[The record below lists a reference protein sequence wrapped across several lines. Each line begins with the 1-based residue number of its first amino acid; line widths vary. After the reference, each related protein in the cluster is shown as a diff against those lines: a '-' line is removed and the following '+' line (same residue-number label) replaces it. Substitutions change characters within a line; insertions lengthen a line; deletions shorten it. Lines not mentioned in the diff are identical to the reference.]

1 MSWQDR
7 LRQAAYTSP
16 SGIRIVFNYENVSR
30 KIGKKTSAFEFPDAN
45 GTFVQDLGNTGRRY
59 PIRAIFWGDNYD
71 IEADLFES
79 ALTEKG
85 IGQLAHPIYG
95 TVNVIPF
102 GTITRRDDLK
112 TAANQAFIQVT
123 FWETIELV
131 FPESQSDPAAVVI
144 SAVDGYNTEASEQFA
159 ENIETTTVAGKL
171 NLKNSYLKILDDT
184 KDGLDK
190 IASAKDDVNNQ
201 LNNIFDSINNGIDI
215 LIDQPLTL
223 ALQTVLMIQSAAR
236 SIIDIGSRLD
246 AYAELISSLI
256 FNDDTIDSIADI
268 RTRNDFYNDDLY
280 VSTFITGSII
290 SAINNQFETG
300 NNALEAA
307 DAILDQFKQISE
319 WREDSIKA
327 LSIIDTGETYQKL
340 QLAVAATVGFLI
352 QISFTL
358 KQERII
364 IIDRDRTIID
374 LVAELLGETDS
385 ALDFFIN
392 SNNLSGSEILELPK
406 GRSLVYYI

>member
-1 MSWQDR
+1 MPWQDR

-30 KIGKKTSAFEFPDAN
+30 KIGKKTSAFDFPDAN
-45 GTFVQDLGNTGRRY
+45 GTYVQDLGNTGRRY
-59 PIRAIFWGDNYD
+59 PIRAIFWGDDYD
-71 IEADLFES
+71 LEAEFFES
-79 ALTEKG
+79 ILTEQG
-85 IGQLAHPIYG
+85 IGQLEHPIYG
-95 TVNVIPF
+95 TVKVIPF
-102 GTITRRDDLK
+102 GSITRRDDLK

-131 FPESQSDPAAVVI
+131 FPESQGDPSSVVV
-144 SAVDGYNTEASEQFA
+144 SAVNEYNTEASGQFA

-190 IASAKDDVNNQ
+190 IASSRDDVNNQ
-201 LNNIFDSINNGIDI
+201 LNNIYDSINNGIDI

-223 ALQTVLMIQSAAR
+223 AFQTILMIQSAAR
-236 SIIDIGSRLD
+236 SLIDIGSRLD
-246 AYAELISSLI
+246 SYGQLISSLI
-256 FNDDTIDSIADI
+256 FNDDTIDPIADI
-268 RTRNDFYNDDLY
+268 RTPNDFYNDDLY
-280 VSTFITGSII
+280 VSTYITGSII
-290 SAINNQFETG
+290 SVINNQFETG
-300 NNALEAA
+300 NSALEAA
-307 DAILDQFKQISE
+307 DAILDQFKEISD
-319 WREDSIKA
+319 WREDSIRA

-358 KQERII
+358 KKERII
-364 IIDRDRTIID
+364 IIDRDRTMID
-374 LVAELLGETDS
+374 VVAELLGKTDS
-385 ALDFFIN
+385 ELDFFIN